1 MAPTSRLHDLFDYL
15 LICTVIGSTNIPM
28 NSLTSVLRQQQSAA
42 LSKAFAQRFPT
53 TIVRPTAAIRHYTTV
68 RKEHT
73 ITSRTIN
80 FILGTGIIVGGLV
93 GISYAFDSRAS
104 IHKYVTLPLLH
115 WTMNPETAHL
125 FAIKALKMGLSPW
138 DTQED
143 DPSLQVKLWDK
154 TFSNPVGMA
163 AGFDKHAEA
172 IDGLFDLGFGY
183 VEIGSVTPEPQ
194 PGNPQ
199 PRMFRLPEDKCV
211 INRYGFNSDGHKAV
225 EFRLRQRIK
234 RFLYKHTREDKE
246 GTLQKLNADASVES
260 LVDQLSTNRSLRD
273 DRLLAVNL
281 GKNKA
286 STPESVDDY
295 VIGVERLGP
304 YADVLVVNVSSPN
317 TPGLRSLQRKGML
330 EDLLR
335 QVIVARDGLK
345 SSYKPPLL
353 VKIAPDLSDE
363 ELEDVSEAALAT
375 KVDGIIISN
384 TTISRPKSLINKEN
398 AKEVGGLSGPIVK
411 PLALRALRQV
421 YKHTEGKIPLVGC
434 GGISSG
440 EDALEYA
447 RAGASMVQL
456 YSSMAYDGPGV
467 ARAVKDGIVKG
478 LNGRKWMDIIGEDAR
493 KAN

>member
-1 MAPTSRLHDLFDYL
+1 MQ
-15 LICTVIGSTNIPM
+15 
-28 NSLTSVLRQQQSAA
+28 SLTSVLRQRSVSTASSLSRAA
-42 LSKAFAQRFPT
+42 C
-53 TIVRPTAAIRHYTTV
+53 TASRTNVSRSRHYATA

-73 ITSRTIN
+73 PASRAIN
-80 FILGTGIIVGGLV
+80 FVLGTGIVIGGLV
-93 GISYAFDSRAS
+93 GISYGFDSRAS
-104 IHKYVTLPLLH
+104 IHKYVG
-115 WTMNPETAHL
+115 
-125 FAIKALKMGLSPW
+125 IKFLKMGLSPW
-138 DTQED
+138 DTQPD
-143 DPSLQVKLWDK
+143 DPALEVKLWGK

-211 INRYGFNSDGHKAV
+211 INRYGFNSEGHKEV
-225 EFRLRQRIK
+225 ESRLRQRIK
-234 RFLYKHTREDKE
+234 RFLYKHAREDQQETLDKLKN
-246 GTLQKLNADASVES
+246 GTSSAES
-260 LVDQLSTNRSLRD
+260 LVDHLSTNRSLRD
-273 DRLLAVNL
+273 DRVLAVNL

-335 QVIVARDGLK
+335 QVIAARDRLQ

-384 TTISRPKSLINKEN
+384 TTISRPASLINKEN
-398 AKEVGGLSGPIVK
+398 AKEVGGLSGPVVK
-411 PLALRALRQV
+411 PLALRALRAV

-434 GGISSG
+434 GGISNG
-440 EDALEYA
+440 QDALDFA

-456 YSSMAYDGPGV
+456 YSSMAYEGPGV
-467 ARAVKDGIVKG
+467 ARAVKDGIVEGLKG
-478 LNGRKWMDIIGEDAR
+478 KTWAEIVGEDVK
-493 KAN
+493 KA

>member
-1 MAPTSRLHDLFDYL
+1 
-15 LICTVIGSTNIPM
+15 M
-28 NSLTSVLRQQQSAA
+28 NSIATVLRQPA
-42 LSKAFAQRFPT
+42 LSRTLGRQAPAAVKTSTSFVCSPT
-53 TIVRPTAAIRHYTTV
+53 TAVRHYATV

-73 ITSRTIN
+73 ATSKTIN
-80 FILGTGIIVGGLV
+80 FILGTSIIAVGVVGL
-93 GISYAFDSRAS
+93 SYGLDSRAS
-104 IHKYVTLPLLH
+104 IHKYVTIPLLH
-115 WTMNPETAHL
+115 WTMDPETAHK
-125 FAIKALKMGLSPW
+125 FAIKTLKMGLSPW
-138 DTQED
+138 DTQQD
-143 DPSLQVKLWDK
+143 DPSLEVKLWNK

-211 INRYGFNSDGHKAV
+211 INRYGFNSEGHKVV
-225 EFRLRQRIK
+225 ESRLRQRIK
-234 RFLYKHTREDKE
+234 RFLYKHARENQE
-246 GTLQKLNADASVES
+246 LTQEKLKHGHSSTES
-260 LVDQLSTNRSLRD
+260 LVDHLSTNRSLRD

-281 GKNKA
+281 GKNKT
-286 STPESVDDY
+286 STPDSVTDY
-295 VIGVERLGP
+295 VVGVERLGP

-330 EDLLR
+330 EGLLR
-335 QVIVARDGLK
+335 EVINARDRLQ

-375 KVDGIIISN
+375 NVDGIIISN
-384 TTISRPKSLINKEN
+384 TTISRPKTLISKEN
-398 AKEVGGLSGPIVK
+398 AKEIGGLSGPVVK

-434 GGISSG
+434 GGISTG

-456 YSSMAYDGPGV
+456 YSSMSYEGPGIV
-467 ARAVKDGIVKG
+467 RAIKDDIVKR
-478 LNGRKWMDIIGEDAR
+478 LNGRKWMDIVGEDV
-493 KAN
+493 KKSK

>member
-1 MAPTSRLHDLFDYL
+1 
-15 LICTVIGSTNIPM
+15 M
-28 NSLTSVLRQQQSAA
+28 NSLASVLRQQQAIAA
-42 LSKAFAQRFPT
+42 MPRAFAQRIPT
-53 TIVRPTAAIRHYTTV
+53 CVRPSAAARHYATT

-73 ITSRTIN
+73 TGSRAIN
-80 FILGTGIIVGGLV
+80 FVLGTGIVVGGLV
-93 GISYAFDSRAS
+93 GLSYGFDSRAS
-104 IHKYVTLPLLH
+104 IHKYVTVPLMH
-115 WTMNPETAHL
+115 WTMDPETAHKVG
-125 FAIKALKMGLSPW
+125 IKVLKAGLSPW

-143 DPSLQVKLWDK
+143 DAALEVKLWNK

-194 PGNPQ
+194 SGNPQ

-211 INRYGFNSDGHKAV
+211 INRYGFNSEGHKVV
-225 EFRLRQRIK
+225 ESRLRQRIK
-234 RFLYKHTREDKE
+234 RFLYKHARDDQEQTVE
-246 GTLQKLNADASVES
+246 KLKNGDASTES
-260 LVDQLSTNRSLRD
+260 LVDHLSTNRSLRD

-335 QVIVARDGLK
+335 QVITARDRLQ

-384 TTISRPKSLINKEN
+384 TTISRPSTLINKEN
-398 AKEVGGLSGPIVK
+398 AQQVGGLSGPVVK

-434 GGISSG
+434 GGITTG
-440 EDALEYA
+440 EDALEFA
-447 RAGASMVQL
+447 KAGASMVQL
-456 YSSMAYDGPGV
+456 YSSMAYEGPGI

-493 KAN
+493 SGK

>member
-1 MAPTSRLHDLFDYL
+1 
-15 LICTVIGSTNIPM
+15 M
-28 NSLTSVLRQQQSAA
+28 NSFTTVLRQQQISA
-42 LSKAFAQRFPT
+42 LPRAFAQRIPVRSA
-53 TIVRPTAAIRHYTTV
+53 IVVRPSVAARHYTTV

-73 ITSRTIN
+73 TTSRTIN
-80 FILGTGIIVGGLV
+80 FLLGTGIIVGGLV
-93 GISYAFDSRAS
+93 GISYGFDSRAS
-104 IHKYVTLPLLH
+104 IHKYVFVPLMH
-115 WTMNPETAHL
+115 WTMDPETAHRTT
-125 FAIKALKMGLSPW
+125 IKLMKTGISPW
-138 DTQED
+138 DSQED
-143 DPSLQVKLWDK
+143 DPSLEVSLWGK

-163 AGFDKHAEA
+163 AGFDKHAEV

-183 VEIGSVTPEPQ
+183 VEVGSVTPEPQ

-211 INRYGFNSDGHKAV
+211 INRYGFNSEGHKVV
-225 EFRLRQRIK
+225 ESRLRQRIK
-234 RFLYKHTREDKE
+234 RFLYKHAREDQE
-246 GTLQKLNADASVES
+246 QTLEKLKNGQSSTES
-260 LVDQLSTNRSLRD
+260 LVDHLSTNRSLRD
-273 DRLLAVNL
+273 DRVLAVNL

-330 EDLLR
+330 EELLR
-335 QVIVARDGLK
+335 QVISARNSLQ

-384 TTISRPKSLINKEN
+384 TTISRPSSLNNKEV
-398 AKEVGGLSGPIVK
+398 AKEVGGLSGPVVK

-434 GGISSG
+434 GGISTG

-447 RAGASMVQL
+447 KAGASMVQL
-456 YSSMAYDGPGV
+456 YSSMAYEGPGIV
-467 ARAVKDGIVKG
+467 RAVKDGIVKG
-478 LNGRKWMDIIGEDAR
+478 LNGRKWMDIVGEDA
-493 KAN
+493 KANK

>member
-1 MAPTSRLHDLFDYL
+1 
-15 LICTVIGSTNIPM
+15 M
-28 NSLTSVLRQQQSAA
+28 NSFSAVLRLRQPA
-42 LSKAFAQRFPT
+42 LARLV
-53 TIVRPTAAIRHYTTV
+53 VRPSTAVRHYATV

-73 ITSRTIN
+73 TASRAVN
-80 FILGTGIIVGGLV
+80 FVLGTGIVVGGLV
-93 GISYAFDSRAS
+93 GLSYGFDARAS
-104 IHKYVTLPLLH
+104 IHKYALIPLMH
-115 WTMNPETAHL
+115 WTMDPETAHKVG
-125 FAIKALKMGLSPW
+125 IKFLKMGLSPW
-138 DTQED
+138 DTQSD
-143 DPSLQVKLWDK
+143 DPSLEVKLWNK

-211 INRYGFNSDGHKAV
+211 INRYGFNSEGHKVV
-225 EFRLRQRIK
+225 ESRLRQRIK
-234 RFLYKHTREDKE
+234 RFLYKHAREDQE
-246 GTLQKLNADASVES
+246 QTLEKMKQGGSAES
-260 LVDQLSTNRSLRD
+260 LVDHLSTNRSLRD
-273 DRLLAVNL
+273 DKILAVNL

-335 QVIVARDGLK
+335 QVITARDKLQ

-363 ELEDVSEAALAT
+363 ELKDVSEAALAT

-384 TTISRPKSLINKEN
+384 TTISRPSSLINKEN
-398 AKEVGGLSGPIVK
+398 AKEVGGLSGPVVK

-434 GGISSG
+434 GGITTG
-440 EDALEYA
+440 EDALEFG

-456 YSSMAYDGPGV
+456 YSSMAYEGPGI
-467 ARAVKDGIVKG
+467 ARAVKDGIVKR
-478 LNGRKWMDIIGEDAR
+478 LNGRKWMDIVGEDAR
-493 KAN
+493 K

>member
-1 MAPTSRLHDLFDYL
+1 
-15 LICTVIGSTNIPM
+15 M
-28 NSLTSVLRQQQSAA
+28 NSLASVLRQQQSTA
-42 LSKAFAQRFPT
+42 LPRAFAQRTSSTF
-53 TIVRPTAAIRHYTTV
+53 VRPTSAIRHYATV

-73 ITSRTIN
+73 TSSRAIN
-80 FILGTGIIVGGLV
+80 FILGTGIVVGGVV
-93 GISYAFDSRAS
+93 GIAYSFDSRAS
-104 IHKYVTLPLLH
+104 IHKYVTIPFMH
-115 WTMNPETAHL
+115 WAFDPETAHL
-125 FAIKALKMGLSPW
+125 VAIKALHTGLSPR
-138 DTQED
+138 DTQQD
-143 DPSLQVKLWDK
+143 DPSLEVKIWNK

-183 VEIGSVTPEPQ
+183 VEIGSVTPLPQ
-194 PGNPQ
+194 PGNPK

-234 RFLYKHTREDKE
+234 RFLYKNAREDKE
-246 GTLQKLNADASVES
+246 GTLNKLKQSDASAES

-295 VIGVERLGP
+295 VVGVERLGP

-335 QVIVARDGLK
+335 QVISARDKLK

-375 KVDGIIISN
+375 NVDGIIISN

-398 AKEVGGLSGPIVK
+398 SKEVGGLSGPIVK

-434 GGISSG
+434 GGISNG

-456 YSSMAYDGPGV
+456 YSSMAYEGPGI
-467 ARAVKDGIVKG
+467 ARAVKDGITKG
-478 LNGRKWMDIIGEDAR
+478 LNGRKWVDIVGEDVN
-493 KAN
+493 KTK

>member
-1 MAPTSRLHDLFDYL
+1 MQ
-15 LICTVIGSTNIPM
+15 
-28 NSLTSVLRQQQSAA
+28 SLTSVLRQRT
-42 LSKAFAQRFPT
+42 LS
-53 TIVRPTAAIRHYTTV
+53 TASSSLSRATYTASRTNVARHYATA

-73 ITSRTIN
+73 PASRTIN
-80 FILGTGIIVGGLV
+80 FVLGTGIVIGGLV
-93 GISYAFDSRAS
+93 GISYGFDSRAS
-104 IHKYVTLPLLH
+104 IHKYVFLPLMH
-115 WTMNPETAHL
+115 WTMDPETAHKVG
-125 FAIKALKMGLSPW
+125 IKFLKMGLSPW
-138 DTQED
+138 DTQPD
-143 DPSLQVKLWDK
+143 DPALEVKLWGK

-211 INRYGFNSDGHKAV
+211 INRYGFNSEGHKVV
-225 EFRLRQRIK
+225 ETRLRQRIK
-234 RFLYKHTREDKE
+234 RFLYKHAREDQQETLEKLKN
-246 GTLQKLNADASVES
+246 GTGSAES
-260 LVDQLSTNRSLRD
+260 LVDHLSTNRSLRD
-273 DRLLAVNL
+273 DRVLAVNL

-295 VIGVERLGP
+295 VVGVERLGP

-335 QVIVARDGLK
+335 QVITARDRLQ

-384 TTISRPKSLINKEN
+384 TTISRPSTLINKEN
-398 AKEVGGLSGPIVK
+398 AKEVGGLSGPVVK
-411 PLALRALRQV
+411 PLALRALRAV

-434 GGISSG
+434 GGISNG
-440 EDALEYA
+440 QDALEYA

-456 YSSMAYDGPGV
+456 YSSMAYEGPGI
-467 ARAVKDGIVKG
+467 ARVVKDGIVKG
-478 LNGRKWMDIIGEDAR
+478 LNGKTWSEIVGEDVK
-493 KAN
+493 KA

>member
-1 MAPTSRLHDLFDYL
+1 MQ
-15 LICTVIGSTNIPM
+15 
-28 NSLTSVLRQQQSAA
+28 SLTSVLRQRSVSTASSLSRAA
-42 LSKAFAQRFPT
+42 CASRTNVARSRHYA
-53 TIVRPTAAIRHYTTV
+53 TAA

-73 ITSRTIN
+73 PASRAIN
-80 FILGTGIIVGGLV
+80 FVLGTGIVIGGLV
-93 GISYAFDSRAS
+93 GISYGFDSRAS
-104 IHKYVTLPLLH
+104 IHKYVFVPLMH
-115 WTMNPETAHL
+115 WTMDPETAHKVG
-125 FAIKALKMGLSPW
+125 IKLLKMGLSPW
-138 DTQED
+138 DTQPD
-143 DPSLQVKLWDK
+143 DPALEVKLWGK

-211 INRYGFNSDGHKAV
+211 INRYGFNSEGHKEV
-225 EFRLRQRIK
+225 EARLRQRIK
-234 RFLYKHTREDKE
+234 RFLYKHAREDQQETLDKLKN
-246 GTLQKLNADASVES
+246 GTGSAES
-260 LVDQLSTNRSLRD
+260 LVDHLSINRSLRD
-273 DRLLAVNL
+273 DRVLAVNL

-335 QVIVARDGLK
+335 QVIAARDRLQ
-345 SSYKPPLL
+345 SAYKPPLL

-375 KVDGIIISN
+375 QVDGIIISN
-384 TTISRPKSLINKEN
+384 TTISRPASLINKEN
-398 AKEVGGLSGPIVK
+398 AKEVGGLSGPVVK
-411 PLALRALRQV
+411 PLALRALRAV

-434 GGISSG
+434 GGISNG
-440 EDALEYA
+440 QDALDFA

-456 YSSMAYDGPGV
+456 YSSMAYEGPGV
-467 ARAVKDGIVKG
+467 ARAVKDGIVEGLKG
-478 LNGRKWMDIIGEDAR
+478 KTWAEIVGEDVK
-493 KAN
+493 KA

>member
-1 MAPTSRLHDLFDYL
+1 
-15 LICTVIGSTNIPM
+15 M
-28 NSLTSVLRQQQSAA
+28 NSLYASVLRQQLQPSA
-42 LSKAFAQRFPT
+42 LSRTIAQRAPT
-53 TIVRPTAAIRHYTTV
+53 AIVRPTSAIRHYATV

-73 ITSRTIN
+73 SASRTIN
-80 FILGTGIIVGGLV
+80 FILGAGIIVGGVV
-93 GISYAFDSRAS
+93 GVAYGFDSRAS
-104 IHKYVTLPLLH
+104 IHKWGFVPLLH
-115 WTMNPETAHL
+115 WTMGPETAHK
-125 FAIKALKMGLSPW
+125 FGIKLLKTGISPR

-143 DPSLQVKLWDK
+143 DPSLEVKLWNK

-172 IDGLFDLGFGY
+172 IDGLFNLGFGY
-183 VEIGSVTPEPQ
+183 VEIGSVTPLPQ
-194 PGNPQ
+194 DGNPQ
-199 PRMFRLPEDKCV
+199 PRMFRLPDDKCV

-225 EFRLRQRIK
+225 ESRLRQRIK
-234 RFLYKHTREDKE
+234 RFLYKHAREDQE
-246 GTLQKLNADASVES
+246 ATLDKLKYGPASAES
-260 LVDQLSTNRSLRD
+260 LVDALSTNRSLRD
-273 DRLLAVNL
+273 DRILAVNL

-295 VIGVERLGP
+295 VIGVEHLGP

-335 QVIVARDGLK
+335 QVINARNNLK

-353 VKIAPDLSDE
+353 VKIAPDLTDE

-384 TTISRPKSLINKEN
+384 TTISRPSTLINKDV
-398 AKEVGGLSGPIVK
+398 AKEVGGLSGPVVK

-434 GGISSG
+434 GGIATG

-456 YSSMAYDGPGV
+456 YSSMAYEGPGIV
-467 ARAVKDGIVKG
+467 RAVKDGIVKG
-478 LNGRKWMDIIGEDAR
+478 LNGRKWMDIVGEDS
-493 KAN
+493 KKSK

>member
-1 MAPTSRLHDLFDYL
+1 M
-15 LICTVIGSTNIPM
+15 ST
-28 NSLTSVLRQQQSAA
+28 LATVLRQQVVPA
-42 LSKAFAQRFPT
+42 LPKAVTQRVPSMV
-53 TIVRPTAAIRHYTTV
+53 VRPSSAVRYYATV

-73 ITSRTIN
+73 TTSRTIN
-80 FILGTGIIVGGLV
+80 FLLGTGIIVGGIAGV
-93 GISYAFDSRAS
+93 AYGFDSRAGV
-104 IHKYVTLPLLH
+104 HKYVIMPLIH
-115 WTMNPETAHL
+115 KTMDAEPAHKA
-125 FAIKALKMGLSPW
+125 AIQIMKTGLSPR
-138 DTQED
+138 DTQPD
-143 DPSLQVKLWDK
+143 DSSLEVKLWGK

-172 IDGLFDLGFGY
+172 IDPLFDLGFGY
-183 VEIGSVTPEPQ
+183 VEVGSVTPEPQ

-225 EFRLRQRIK
+225 ESRLRQRIK
-234 RFLYKHTREDKE
+234 RFLYKHAREDKE
-246 GTLQKLNADASVES
+246 QTLEKLRNGESSTES
-260 LVDQLSTNRSLRD
+260 LVDHLSTNRSLRD
-273 DRLLAVNL
+273 DRVLAINL

-286 STPESVDDY
+286 STLESVDDY
-295 VIGVERLGP
+295 VVGVERLGP

-335 QVIVARDGLK
+335 QVISARDQIK

-384 TTISRPKSLINKEN
+384 TTISRPSGLINKEV

-411 PLALRALRQV
+411 PLALRALRAV
-421 YKHTEGKIPLVGC
+421 YKHTGGKIPLVGC
-434 GGISSG
+434 GGIQNG

-456 YSSMAYDGPGV
+456 YSSLAYEGPGV
-467 ARAVKDGIVKG
+467 ARAVKDGIVMG
-478 LNGRKWMDIIGEDAR
+478 LHGRKWMDIIGEDVKGAA
-493 KAN
+493 KQ

>member
-1 MAPTSRLHDLFDYL
+1 MHPLAPALRWKVASAASL
-15 LICTVIGSTNIPM
+15 
-28 NSLTSVLRQQQSAA
+28 SLTRAVA
-42 LSKAFAQRFPT
+42 T
-53 TIVRPTAAIRHYTTV
+53 TARPQIPRLDGSRHYATA
-68 RKEHT
+68 
-73 ITSRTIN
+73 SRQGQTQASRAIN
-80 FILGTGIIVGGLV
+80 FVLGAGIVAGGLV
-93 GISYAFDSRAS
+93 GLSYGFDSRAS
-104 IHKYVTLPLLH
+104 VHKYVFVPLMH
-115 WTMNPETAHL
+115 WTMDPETAHKVG
-125 FAIKALKMGLSPW
+125 IKLLKMGLSPW
-138 DTQED
+138 DTQPD
-143 DPSLQVKLWDK
+143 DAALEVKLWGK

-194 PGNPQ
+194 PGNPL

-211 INRYGFNSDGHKAV
+211 INRYGFNSEGHSAV
-225 EFRLRQRIK
+225 ETRLRQRIK
-234 RFLYKHTREDKE
+234 RFLYKHSRDDHQ
-246 GTLQKLNADASVES
+246 GTVDMLKNGQGSTVS
-260 LVDQLSTNRSLRD
+260 LIDSLSTNRSLRD

-281 GKNKA
+281 GKNKS

-335 QVIVARDGLK
+335 QVISARDRLQ

-384 TTISRPKSLINKEN
+384 TTISRPSSLINKEN
-398 AKEVGGLSGPIVK
+398 AKEIGGLSGPVVK
-411 PLALRALRQV
+411 PLALRALRAV
-421 YKHTEGKIPLVGC
+421 YKHTDGKIPLIGC
-434 GGISSG
+434 GGIANG
-440 EDALEYA
+440 EDALDFA

-456 YSSMAYDGPGV
+456 YSAMAYEGPGI
-467 ARAVKDGIVKG
+467 ARSVKDGIVKG
-478 LNGRKWMDIIGEDAR
+478 LNGKKWSDVVGEDVR
-493 KAN
+493 RV

>member
-1 MAPTSRLHDLFDYL
+1 MQ
-15 LICTVIGSTNIPM
+15 
-28 NSLTSVLRQQQSAA
+28 SLTSVLRQRTVATASS
-42 LSKAFAQRFPT
+42 LSRASRT
-53 TIVRPTAAIRHYTTV
+53 TVTANVARSRHYATA

-73 ITSRTIN
+73 PASRAIN
-80 FILGTGIIVGGLV
+80 FVLGTGIVIGGLV
-93 GISYAFDSRAS
+93 GISYGFDSRAS
-104 IHKYVTLPLLH
+104 IHKYVFVPLMH
-115 WTMNPETAHL
+115 WTMDPETAHKVG
-125 FAIKALKMGLSPW
+125 IKFLKMGISPW
-138 DTQED
+138 DTQPD
-143 DPSLQVKLWDK
+143 DPALEVKLWGK

-211 INRYGFNSDGHKAV
+211 INRYGFNSEGHKEV
-225 EFRLRQRIK
+225 EARLRQRIK
-234 RFLYKHTREDKE
+234 RFLYKHAREDQQETLDKLKN
-246 GTLQKLNADASVES
+246 GTGSAES
-260 LVDQLSTNRSLRD
+260 LVDHLSTNRSLRD

-286 STPESVDDY
+286 SSPESVDDY

-335 QVIVARDGLK
+335 QVIAARDRLQ

-384 TTISRPKSLINKEN
+384 TTISRPASLINKEN
-398 AKEVGGLSGPIVK
+398 AKEVGGLSGPVVK
-411 PLALRALRQV
+411 PLALRALRAV

-434 GGISSG
+434 GGISNG
-440 EDALEYA
+440 QDALDFA

-456 YSSMAYDGPGV
+456 YSSMAYEGPGV
-467 ARAVKDGIVKG
+467 ARAVKDGI
-478 LNGRKWMDIIGEDAR
+478 
-493 KAN
+493 

>member
-1 MAPTSRLHDLFDYL
+1 
-15 LICTVIGSTNIPM
+15 M

-42 LSKAFAQRFPT
+42 LPRLFTQRLPS
-53 TIVRPTAAIRHYTTV
+53 TIVRPSAAIRHYATV

-73 ITSRTIN
+73 TSSRAIN
-80 FILGTGIIVGGLV
+80 FILGTGIIVGGVV
-93 GISYAFDSRAS
+93 GIAYAFDSRAS
-104 IHKYVTLPLLH
+104 IHKYVTMPLMHRALD
-115 WTMNPETAHL
+115 PESAHL
-125 FAIKALKMGLSPW
+125 LAIKALKMGLSPW

-143 DPSLQVKLWDK
+143 DPSLQVKLWNK

-183 VEIGSVTPEPQ
+183 VEVGSVTPVPQ
-194 PGNPQ
+194 PGNPK

-246 GTLQKLNADASVES
+246 GTIEKLNQGDSSTES

-295 VIGVERLGP
+295 VVGVERLGP

-335 QVIVARDGLK
+335 QVINARDQLK

-398 AKEVGGLSGPIVK
+398 ANEVGGLSGPVVK

-434 GGISSG
+434 GGISNG

-456 YSSMAYDGPGV
+456 YSSMAYEGPGI

-478 LNGRKWMDIIGEDAR
+478 LNGRNWADIVGEDAR
-493 KAN
+493 KAK

>member
-1 MAPTSRLHDLFDYL
+1 
-15 LICTVIGSTNIPM
+15 M
-28 NSLTSVLRQQQSAA
+28 NSLTSVLRQPAVALPRAA
-42 LSKAFAQRFPT
+42 WQTMSQRSVPRVMCRPT
-53 TIVRPTAAIRHYTTV
+53 TAVRQYASV

-73 ITSRTIN
+73 TFSKAVN
-80 FILGTGIIVGGLV
+80 FVLGTGIVIGGVVGVAYG
-93 GISYAFDSRAS
+93 FDSRAS
-104 IHKYVTLPLLH
+104 IHKYVFTPLMH
-115 WTMNPETAHL
+115 WTMDPETAHKMGVKL
-125 FAIKALKMGLSPW
+125 LKMGLHPY
-138 DTQED
+138 DTQQD
-143 DPSLQVKLWDK
+143 DPSLEVKLWSK

-211 INRYGFNSDGHKAV
+211 INRYGFNSEGHKAV
-225 EFRLRQRIK
+225 GSRLRQRIQ
-234 RFLYKHTREDKE
+234 RFLYKMNDAQTME
-246 GTLQKLNADASVES
+246 KLKKDSSASSTDSS
-260 LVDQLSTNRSLRD
+260 LLDLLHINRSLRD

-330 EDLLR
+330 EELLR
-335 QVIVARDGLK
+335 QVISARDRLQ

-398 AKEVGGLSGPIVK
+398 AKEVGGLSGPVVK
-411 PLALRALRQV
+411 PLALRALRAV

-434 GGISSG
+434 GGISTG

-447 RAGASMVQL
+447 KAGASMIQL
-456 YSSMAYDGPGV
+456 YSGMAYEGPGI
-467 ARAVKDGIVKG
+467 ARAIKDGILKG
-478 LNGRKWMDIIGEDAR
+478 LNGRKWMDIVGEDAR
-493 KAN
+493 TGN

>member
-1 MAPTSRLHDLFDYL
+1 
-15 LICTVIGSTNIPM
+15 
-28 NSLTSVLRQQQSAA
+28 
-42 LSKAFAQRFPT
+42 
-53 TIVRPTAAIRHYTTV
+53 
-68 RKEHT
+68 
-73 ITSRTIN
+73 
-80 FILGTGIIVGGLV
+80 
-93 GISYAFDSRAS
+93 
-104 IHKYVTLPLLH
+104 
-115 WTMNPETAHL
+115 
-125 FAIKALKMGLSPW
+125 
-138 DTQED
+138 
-143 DPSLQVKLWDK
+143 
-154 TFSNPVGMA
+154 
-163 AGFDKHAEA
+163 HAEA

-183 VEIGSVTPEPQ
+183 VEIGSVTPEAQ

-211 INRYGFNSDGHKAV
+211 INRYGFNSEGHKAA
-225 EFRLRQRIK
+225 ETRLRQRIK
-234 RFLYKHTREDKE
+234 RFLFKNTRENE
-246 GTLQKLNADASVES
+246 QETVEKLRHGQSEAES
-260 LVDQLSTNRSLRD
+260 LVDHLSTNRSLRSD
-273 DRLLAVNL
+273 KLLAINL

-335 QVIVARDGLK
+335 QVIVARDGLQ

-353 VKIAPDLSDE
+353 VKIAPDLSEE
-363 ELEDVSEAALAT
+363 ELKDVSEAALAT

-384 TTISRPKSLINKEN
+384 TTIARPSTLLNKEN
-398 AKEVGGLSGPIVK
+398 AKEVGGLSGPAVK
-411 PLALRALRQV
+411 PFALRALRQV

-434 GGISSG
+434 GGISTG

-467 ARAVKDGIVKG
+467 PRAVKDGIVKG
-478 LNGRKWMDIIGEDAR
+478 LNGRAWMDIIGEDA
-493 KAN
+493 KKSK

>member
-1 MAPTSRLHDLFDYL
+1 
-15 LICTVIGSTNIPM
+15 M
-28 NSLTSVLRQQQSAA
+28 NSLATAIRQQSARTLTHRVA
-42 LSKAFAQRFPT
+42 T
-53 TIVRPTAAIRHYTTV
+53 TAATCVRPTAAVRHYATV

-73 ITSRTIN
+73 STSRTIN
-80 FILGTGIIVGGLV
+80 FVVGTGLLVGGIVGL
-93 GISYAFDSRAS
+93 SYAFDSRAS
-104 IHKYVTLPLLH
+104 IHKYAIIPLIH
-115 WTMNPETAHL
+115 WTMDAETAHKV
-125 FAIKALKMGLSPW
+125 AIKCLKMGLSPW

-143 DPSLQVKLWDK
+143 DATLEVKLWNK
-154 TFSNPVGMA
+154 TFSNPLGMA

-211 INRYGFNSDGHKAV
+211 INRYGFNSEGHKVV
-225 EFRLRQRIK
+225 EARLRQRIK
-234 RFLYKHTREDKE
+234 RFLYKHAREDKDQ
-246 GTLQKLNADASVES
+246 TQDKLNNTQSSAES
-260 LVDQLSTNRSLRD
+260 LVDHLSTNRSLRD
-273 DRLLAVNL
+273 DRILAVNL

-335 QVIVARDGLK
+335 QVIQARDRLQ

-363 ELEDVSEAALAT
+363 ELEDVSQAALAT

-384 TTISRPKSLINKEN
+384 TTIARPSSLLNKDN
-398 AKEVGGLSGPIVK
+398 VKEVGGLSGPIVK
-411 PLALRALRQV
+411 PLALRALRAV

-434 GGISSG
+434 GGISTG
-440 EDALEYA
+440 QDALDFA

-456 YSSMAYDGPGV
+456 YSSMAYEGPGI
-467 ARAVKDGIVKG
+467 AREVKDGIVKG
-478 LNGRKWMDIIGEDAR
+478 LNGRKWMDIVGEDHR
-493 KAN
+493 K